1 MKLRIKS
8 NTIRLRL
15 SKDEVQTLVSDAR
28 VSDCCSL
35 IGNNLE
41 YSLKSVA
48 DPNMTAEFEAQSII
62 VNIPSEWI
70 KDWHL
75 NDRVGFESSMDNGC
89 YILVEKDFQC
99 LVPRANEAEDDLYPN
114 PQS

>member
-15 SKDEVQTLVSDAR
+15 SKDEVQTLVSESIVTDRCA
-28 VSDCCSL
+28 L
-35 IGNNLE
+35 LGNNLD
-41 YSLKSVA
+41 YGLKAGDGSG
-48 DPNMTAEFEAQSII
+48 MTAAFEGHVI
-62 VNIPSEWI
+62 VINIPSEWI

-75 NDRVGFESSMDNGC
+75 NDKVGFEAEMDNGC

-99 LVPRANEAEDDLYPN
+99 LVPRAEEAEDDLYPN
-114 PQS
+114 PQG